1 MTDNIRHTAPEFS
14 LKTKHW
20 SELKTTEYTT
30 KYLSKNQIPLGW
42 CRVVLKARN
51 QAARNWIQNQHKIY
65 LHQNHNPHGVDL
77 LTESPDKL
85 ALVFYR
91 HNLLKN
97 ITLHWPQLP
106 DEQTPARFDLS
117 ISNISN
123 AKAWFYMLRRVSRV
137 HKASGQ
143 SWSYIYRI
151 SRARSKRAGV
161 EIALA
166 KLVREYQPLLAH
178 QLISCEPYTYWRNQK
193 EPGLLS
199 RYTNLPHTVQPQFCL
214 ILRAKADQVALLKSI
229 ESIRQQHYTGWQ
241 LYIAQL
247 PTPILPALSAILNTD
262 PRLILLADN
271 SKLPVAS
278 TSYCML
284 MQEGDCLPPY
294 ALTAFT
300 SAIADKPCAAIL
312 YCDHDTLDSTGIRVA
327 PQFKP
332 DWNPDLLLSC
342 NYIGPAY
349 LVKGELWQQSCSE
362 IRWYL
367 QHHYVMLVQALNQL
381 PLSSHQSGI
390 VHLPQVL
397 YHQGVKNK
405 KQSYNQ
411 HTVKQLQQ
419 LLAQLAAAESTPL
432 LSVKQSSTD
441 GVFKV
446 RYKIPRP
453 LPLVSLLIPTR
464 DALDITRNCVNSILD
479 KTHYPNYEIIILDNQ
494 SQLEE
499 TQQWFNQISQHEK
512 VTVLPYDHPFNYSAI
527 NNFGV
532 QAARGEL
539 IGLVNNDTEVIN
551 PTWLTEMVQHAI
563 RPEIGCVGAK
573 LYYFDNT
580 VQHAGV
586 ILGLWGLAGHSHKNY
601 SRHEKGY
608 QRRLVAVQN
617 LSAVTAACLVMR
629 KTLYQQVHGLDEQNL
644 IVAFNDV
651 DLCLKVQQAG
661 YRNLWTPYAEL
672 YHYESKSRGKE
683 DTPEKKARE
692 LREIHYM
699 QQKWQQ
705 QIAHDPYYSPNLTR
719 LREDFSIGIE

>member
-1 MTDNIRHTAPEFS
+1 MTDIIRHLAPQFS
-14 LKTKHW
+14 LKTKYW
-20 SELKTTEYTT
+20 SQLKTAEYNT
-30 KYLSKNQIPLGW
+30 KYLSKTQIPLGW
-42 CRVVLKARN
+42 CRVVLQARN
-51 QAARNWIQNQHKIY
+51 QAARNWIQSQHKIY

-77 LTESPDKL
+77 LTESADKL

-106 DEQTPARFDLS
+106 EEHTPAQFDLS

-123 AKAWFYMLRRVSRV
+123 AKAWFYMLRQVSRM
-137 HKASGQ
+137 HKAAGQ

-151 SRARSKRAGV
+151 SRARSKRAGID
-161 EIALA
+161 IALA

-178 QLISCEPYTYWRNQK
+178 QLISCEPYSYWRSHK
-193 EPGLLS
+193 EPNLLS
-199 RYTNLPHTVQPQFCL
+199 RYKNLTSTVQQRFCL
-214 ILRAKADQVALLKSI
+214 ILRAKADQVQLLKTI
-229 ESIRQQHYTGWQ
+229 ESVRLQHNTQWQ

-247 PTPILPALSAILNTD
+247 QPPVLPALSAILAAD
-262 PRLILLADN
+262 PRLIVLADN

-278 TSYCML
+278 NSYSML
-284 MQEGDCLPPY
+284 LQEGDCLHPQ
-294 ALTAFT
+294 ALTAFAGALT
-300 SAIADKPCAAIL
+300 ETPSASIL
-312 YCDHDTLDSTGIRVA
+312 YCDHDMLNSTGIRVA

-349 LVKGELWQQSCSE
+349 MVKGELWQQSCTE
-362 IRWYL
+362 ARWYL

-381 PLSSHQSGI
+381 PVNSHHSSI
-390 VHLPQVL
+390 VHLPKVL
-397 YHQGVKNK
+397 YHQAGKNK

-411 HTVKQLQQ
+411 HTVTQLEQS
-419 LLAQLAAAESTPL
+419 LAKLAATEGTPL
-432 LSVKQSSTD
+432 LSVKQSKTD

-464 DALDITRNCVNSILD
+464 DALDITRNCVNSILE

-499 TQQWFNQISQHEK
+499 TQHWFAQISQHEK
-512 VTVLPYDHPFNYSAI
+512 VTVLAYDHPFNYSAI

-551 PTWLTEMVQHAI
+551 PTWLTEMVQHAL
-563 RPEIGCVGAK
+563 RPQIGCVGAK

-580 VQHAGV
+580 IQHAGV

-629 KTLYQQVHGLDEQNL
+629 KSLYQQVNGLDEQNL
-644 IVAFNDV
+644 VVAFNDV

-692 LREIHYM
+692 LREILYM
-699 QQKWQQ
+699 QHKWQQ
-705 QIAHDPYYSPNLTR
+705 QIASDPYYSPNLTR
-719 LREDFSIGIE
+719 IREDFSIGIE